1 MTGNSCIVLPDDYK
15 GYNLEFF
22 CVPRHY
28 EDSLESILIPSGL
41 IQDRIERLARDIAT
55 NLGRE
60 PFAALCVLKGG
71 YKFLADLLEKIK
83 QCYRFSAV
91 NSVPFSVDFIR
102 LQSYEDDHSTGKVK
116 VLGVDGLSFLQN
128 KNVLVV
134 EDIIDTGKTMQ
145 VLLEILEKEK
155 PKSVKVASLFMKRTT
170 VSSGFRP
177 DYVGF
182 EIPNKFIVGYA
193 LDYNEYFRDLNHV
206 CVINEHGKEKY
217 SKKNCKLSS

>member
-1 MTGNSCIVLPDDYK
+1 MTGNSCIVLSDDYK
-15 GYNLEFF
+15 GYELEYF

-28 EDSLESILIPSGL
+28 EDSLECVLIPSGL
-41 IQDRIERLARDIAT
+41 IQDRIERLARDIAAD
-55 NLGRE
+55 LGRE

-83 QCYRFSAV
+83 QCYRFSSE

-102 LQSYEDDHSTGKVK
+102 LQSYEDDHSTGNVK

-134 EDIIDTGKTMQ
+134 EDIIDTGKTMK
-145 VLLEILEKEK
+145 VLLDILEKQK
-155 PKSVKVASLFMKRTT
+155 PKLVKVASLFMKRTSS
-170 VSSGFRP
+170 SSGLRP

-182 EIPNKFIVGYA
+182 EIPDRFIVGYA
-193 LDYNEYFRDLNHV
+193 LDYNEYFRDLNIFIKTRV
-206 CVINEHGKEKY
+206 E
-217 SKKNCKLSS
+217 